1 MASKKAG
8 GTAKNLNDSKAKYLG
23 VKLYAGQ
30 VAKAGAIIVRQRGHK
45 MLPGRNVGSG
55 KDHTLFALK
64 QGVVSFR
71 NVRKISFTGR
81 NKTHSQVDVLVK

>member
-1 MASKKAG
+1 MAHTKAG
-8 GTAKNLNDSKAKYLG
+8 GSTQNNRDSQPKYLG
-23 VKLYAGQ
+23 VKLYAGE

-64 QGVVSFR
+64 EGVVNFR
-71 NVRKISFTGR
+71 TVRRVSFTGR
-81 NKTHSQVDVLVK
+81 DKTHSQVNVVVK